1 MGSGAIKYG
10 AVGLKQDWQ
19 TRLGYPS
26 QRYTTQWD
34 ELPIAKT

>member
-1 MGSGAIKYG
+1 M
-10 AVGLKQDWQ
+10 GLKQDWQ